1 MFGIPVI
8 NPFRVSSSATK
19 TITLKNADG
28 SVSGTISISS
38 SSRNKSKKKLKK
50 VPYSFK
56 QISTQILRTKKPA
69 AAGQVVSSAR
79 QVAASL
85 RRMMYTGKY
94 DDEELRHA
102 AEHAERMVRIA
113 KKRKK
118 HLQEEENAKG
128 QGGVCQADL
137 EEQNNEDTDALWQG
151 FLSDDNSQAGMSA
164 EDLMMMSAEQME
176 ELLREA
182 QEQIQDLMEEME
194 MMETEALSEEEL
206 TVSRVNMDPED
217 LEALKKKHRA
227 EELKEILEADM
238 EYLKA
243 MFNKYQQE
251 RKNAGSQSS
260 SGNSGG
266 SSDSYGSSEGVSL
279 ELGGTQ
285 MPVSVSAQEPVMV
298 EGANMDTMV

>member
-1 MFGIPVI
+1 MFGISGI
-8 NPFRVSSSATK
+8 SPFRVISSRRK
-19 TITLKNADG
+19 TITLRNADG
-28 SVSGTISISS
+28 SVSGTISISRS
-38 SSRNKSKKKLKK
+38 TNNKKKLKK

-56 QISTQILRTKKPA
+56 QISTQILRTKKSA
-69 AAGQVVSSAR
+69 SAGQVVSSAR

-137 EEQNNEDTDALWQG
+137 EEQNEDMDAVWQEY
-151 FLSDDNSQAGMSA
+151 LSGEDSA
-164 EDLMMMSAEQME
+164 DVSGSLMMDAGQME
-176 ELLREA
+176 ELLRKA
-182 QEQIQDLMEEME
+182 QEQMQDLMEEIEAME
-194 MMETEALSEEEL
+194 SEAVSEEEL

-238 EYLKA
+238 KYLKA
-243 MFNKYQQE
+243 MFNKYQQD
-251 RKNAGSQSS
+251 RKNAGSAGSQGS
-260 SGNSGG
+260 SGDGG
-266 SSDSYGSSEGVSL
+266 SSDSAGYAEGVSL

-285 MPVSVSAQEPVMV
+285 MPVSAGVQPVPV
-298 EGANMDTMV
+298 EGAGMDTMV